1 MTNSRHSTKAAAVV
15 SLRSDAEVDAKAKEI
30 QSFDALLA
38 EYATIAASWLSGV
51 PDEKAGALNT
61 RGDDLLWQIIR
72 TPAPMPRQI
81 DDKLE
86 LLRELIKT
94 EWRDCRTDALLESI
108 RHDVEGMA

>member
-30 QSFDALLA
+30 TAFDALTA
-38 EYATIAASWLSGV
+38 EYAALTASWLSGV
-51 PDEKAGALNT
+51 PDEEAGALSA
-61 RGDDLLWQIIR
+61 RQSDLLWQIIR

-94 EWRDCRTDALLESI
+94 EWRDCRRDALLESI
-108 RHDVEGMA
+108 K